1 MVDSRKC
8 KNVILVYK
16 VLPTKKKLRIYIEK
30 SLNKKRNSQAY
41 TDKNLYNYK
50 WNKYINRYKR
60 PFKHT
65 HTHTNR

>member
-50 WNKYINRYKR
+50 
-60 PFKHT
+60 
-65 HTHTNR
+65 